1 MLNEITAGEARRGF
15 STLLS
20 EVAFGRKRFRITRNN
35 KPTAVLISP
44 DEFDLFELL
53 LDRFGD
59 EIDAEEVPA
68 AMAEAESEGTI
79 PFEELAEDLGI

>member
-59 EIDAEEVPA
+59 QIDAEEVPA
-68 AMAEAESEGTI
+68 AMAAAESEGTI

>member
-1 MLNEITAGEARRGF
+1 MLNEISVGEARREF
-15 STLLS
+15 STILS
-20 EVAFGRKRFRITRNN
+20 QVAFGKMRFRITRHS

-59 EIDAEEVPA
+59 QIDAEEVPK
-68 AMAEAESEGTI
+68 AMEEAEREGTI
-79 PFEELAEDLGI
+79 AFEELAEELGI

>member
-1 MLNEITAGEARRGF
+1 MLNEISVGEARREF
-15 STLLS
+15 STILS
-20 EVAFGRKRFRITRNN
+20 QVAFGNMRFRITRHS

-59 EIDAEEVPA
+59 QIDAEEVPK
-68 AMAEAESEGTI
+68 AMEEAEREGTI
-79 PFEELAEDLGI
+79 PFEELAEELGI

>member
-1 MLNEITAGEARRGF
+1 MLNEITVGEARRDF

-20 EVAFGRKRFRITRNN
+20 KVAYGKMRFRITRHS

-44 DEFDLFELL
+44 AEFELFEFL

-59 EIDAEEVPA
+59 QIDAEEVPA
-68 AMAEAESEGTI
+68 AMKEAERDGTV
-79 PFEELAEDLGI
+79 PFEELAKELGI